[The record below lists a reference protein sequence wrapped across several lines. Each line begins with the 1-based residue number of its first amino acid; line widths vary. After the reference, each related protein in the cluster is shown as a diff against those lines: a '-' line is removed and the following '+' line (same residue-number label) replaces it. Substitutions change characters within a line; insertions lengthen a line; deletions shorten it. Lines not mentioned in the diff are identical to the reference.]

1 MLTACNRPYN
11 FPIQLSIAPLIG
23 AIASGCTAVV
33 KPSED
38 TPSTSRLL
46 HEIITKYLD
55 QSCYI
60 CINGG
65 IPETTAL
72 LAEKWDKIFFTGSQR
87 VGKII
92 AAKAALSLTPV
103 TLELGGMNPAIVTK
117 SADPGLAARRLVF
130 GKLLN
135 AGQVCL
141 SHNYTLLQ
149 RQLFPEFLESLTNA
163 LKEMYPGGAKSSRD
177 FGRIVNK
184 RNIARIKNMVS
195 QSKGTILVGGDIDE
209 ERLFV
214 EPTVMLVN
222 SPDDSLLVEESFGP
236 LMPILLVDSTEE
248 AISIANTVD
257 SSPLSL
263 SVFGLGDDVNEG
275 MFHVIL
281 IESAMISGLKLELM
295 KVSVLNRVRSG
306 GASVNE

>member
-1 MLTACNRPYN
+1 MLRECHRPYN
-11 FPIQLSIAPLIG
+11 FPIQLSIAPLVG

-65 IPETTAL
+65 VPETTAL

-103 TLELGGMNPAIVTK
+103 TLELGGLNPAIVTK
-117 SADPGLAARRLVF
+117 SADPGSAARRLVF

-141 SHNYTLLQ
+141 SHNYTLLH
-149 RQLFPEFLESLTNA
+149 RQLYPEFIESLTNA

-184 RNIARIKNMVS
+184 RNITRIKNMLN

-214 EPTVMLVN
+214 EPTVVLVE
-222 SPDDSLLVEESFGP
+222 SSDDSLIAEESFGP

-248 AISIANTVD
+248 AISIANMAD
-257 SSPLSL
+257 SSPLAL
-263 SVFGLGDDVNEG
+263 SVFGDSEDVSKGVYYYLGW
-275 MFHVIL
+275 L
-281 IESAMISGLKLELM
+281 
-295 KVSVLNRVRSG
+295 
-306 GASVNE
+306 

>member
-46 HEIITKYLD
+46 HEIITEYLD
-55 QSCYI
+55 QSCYV